1 MSDAFMSLRFT
12 LPWAPSVNHY
22 WHHIVI
28 GGKFQK
34 RRASV
39 RISEAGERYQKEAIA
54 SMREQKVP
62 REALKGR
69 LAVSIVAYPPDR
81 RVRDL
86 DNVFKGV
93 LDVLKMHRVIQDD
106 GDIDE
111 LTIVRGICV
120 SKGRLDMTV
129 RETAGVVYT
138 QQKLELPLP
147 PSTDTLLKAAPF

>member
-1 MSDAFMSLRFT
+1 MTDSPLMTLRFS

-39 RISEAGERYQKEAIA
+39 RISEAGERYQKAAIA
-54 SMREQKVP
+54 AMREQQLP
-62 REALKGR
+62 RGALKGR
-69 LAVSIVAYPPDR
+69 LAVHIKAYPPDR

-93 LDVLKMHRVIQDD
+93 LDVLKLAHVIRDD
-106 GDIDE
+106 GDIDQLSIE
-111 LTIVRGICV
+111 RGICV
-120 SKGRLDMTV
+120 SGGRLDLVIT
-129 RETAGVVYT
+129 ETAGVVYSQT
-138 QQKLELPLP
+138 ALEMPMPQTAVNTLP
-147 PSTDTLLKAAPF
+147 PF